1 MRPFGES
8 GMTLVELL
16 VTLTLLGVLSLA
28 MFGSVRLGARSWD
41 VAYESGEA
49 RDEIVL
55 AQGFLRRRLTEMVS
69 QTTGIG
75 DGKDTALSGDARSLS
90 FVAPWLGV
98 IAQGGLYRFEVS
110 LTEGEM
116 VLSWRPL
123 ELEDQVPLS
132 ASEDLVGQRVLLR
145 GLEKMSFQ
153 YFGRRDRDQDP
164 AWHDDWPEIAA
175 VPPDL
180 VRLDVTFG
188 PEKRRAWPS
197 FIVAILSRSP

>member
-69 QTTGIG
+69 RTTGIG

-98 IAQGGLYRFEVS
+98 IAQGGLYRFEVR
-110 LTEGEM
+110 LTKGEL

-123 ELEDQVPLS
+123 ALEAHEPLS
-132 ASEDLVGQRVLLR
+132 TSGDLVGQNLGAADRR
-145 GLEKMSFQ
+145 G
-153 YFGRRDRDQDP
+153 GRHRSHGAPGQVQDG
-164 AWHDDWPEIAA
+164 I
-175 VPPDL
+175 
-180 VRLDVTFG
+180 DVARG
-188 PEKRRAWPS
+188 SNDP
-197 FIVAILSRSP
+197 